1 MALRTSKPTAFQS
14 SEGAPNLIFGIVL
27 QRFIVNAPSLR
38 RRFCRKLFTFRATL
52 RFVRF
57 VIGHPSGYSSRWAET
72 SLLSICLVHNRY
84 HIQPMVDRRLTRPH
98 ATKGLLCIYVET
110 FLCLGYPCSGKR
122 RHATSDGAGNVD
134 SRYRVRV
141 TTPLGGSIL
150 YQRHVCLLG
159 QSSGE
164 LRPVA
169 LSGFHPDS
177 LVALA
182 ACGGLSRAVSACLRT
197 WPFSLIGCSS

>member
-1 MALRTSKPTAFQS
+1 MRTSRPTAFQS
-14 SEGAPNLIFGIVL
+14 SEAAPNLIFGIVL
-27 QRFIVNAPSLR
+27 QRFIENAPSLR

-57 VIGHPSGYSSRWAET
+57 VIGHPFGYSSRWAET
-72 SLLSICLVHNRY
+72 SLLSICLVHNRC
-84 HIQPMVDRRLTRPH
+84 HIQPMVGRRLTRLH

-122 RHATSDGAGNVD
+122 HHTTSDGAGNVD
-134 SRYRVRV
+134 SGYGVRV
-141 TTPLGGSIL
+141 TTHLGRAIL
-150 YQRHVCLLG
+150 YHWHVCLLG
-159 QSSGE
+159 QPNGE

-182 ACGGLSRAVSACLRT
+182 ACGGLSRSVSACLLA